1 MHDEARHTA
10 AATGTGTPR
19 IETRIRTGG
28 RPAPQPPAAPAER
41 TFVRYEARTP
51 DPDPS
56 LPASFGHVTA
66 GGTYA
71 TTVERHAGDGSRV
84 THGLVT
90 ADPADYGTLRPAQLF
105 GAPFWSPA
113 AAGEPTTT
121 LTPSLVR
128 ECVLAHPGGAA
139 MLPALVAA
147 LRRAGRPGGPGVVL
161 IGADLAR
168 TVEWLVAGTLLLP
181 RADAL
186 ALGFAV
192 FADPA
197 TAAVPVVGVH
207 PDDAPDL
214 LAAAH
219 AGPPAAALPDGTGP
233 VPWAVFDLAT
243 GACTG
248 AAPTRHAARWAE
260 LFFEHDPGEVVEAV
274 DVAAACGLEPDA
286 ATDLALAAV
295 LRREPGPA
303 HALAV
308 AGWLRTGPEDLRGRY
323 ATGVAAAFAVTVTDW
338 PLPVLEELDAAGAAG
353 HLPGRAAEVRLALL
367 RAETEAAALRAR
379 TGERAPAPLPAG
391 EWSAAD
397 AAAARRFVL
406 AALNAGPA
414 PAGFEALLRVA
425 SRHGLDVQLSDLADR
440 GRDLVEHWAD
450 HPGAGYDPD
459 RWPCGDRLAHAL
471 IGELTRRVKAV
482 PGRRRDV
489 GAGWWRW
496 LLPRLDSLE
505 APLAEVVLAGAVQH
519 GEDRAGFVE
528 AQLTAAAHDPDRFT
542 WTAAALYG
550 LTPPTVAELRLVKR
564 LAPAGV
570 VLPPAVL
577 DGLIRRLVGE
587 APLTEEDVEVGH
599 LLVDAGLVPRHR
611 LLFQLLADDRV
622 LHAVVRRL
630 TTGPAA
636 GDGATVALLHE
647 LEELPT
653 RLVGLRADRV
663 AAALAAS
670 APPRELLAV
679 LRRHPGVVEH
689 YVALLHG
696 LLRKPGDE
704 RHAVVAYHLMHNLD
718 SRGLRPV
725 LTAPVLRWVTRA
737 SGRQLH
743 RVGELIA
750 AFGPAWSASWE
761 GYLEHVRGHRRMSRL
776 IHPFGGH

>member
-1 MHDEARHTA
+1 MHDDGRHERPA
-10 AATGTGTPR
+10 AAGTGTPR
-19 IETRIRTGG
+19 IETRIRAGG
-28 RPAPQPPAAPAER
+28 RPVPCAGTAPVER
-41 TFVRYEARTP
+41 TFVRYEPAAP
-51 DPDPS
+51 DPDAS
-56 LPASFGHVTA
+56 LPAAFGHVAA

-71 TTVERHAGDGSRV
+71 TTVERHAADGSRV

-90 ADPADYGTLRPAQLF
+90 GDPAGYGALRPAQLF
-105 GAPFWSPA
+105 GAPFWSPP
-113 AAGEPTTT
+113 AAGEPVPHEALTTT

-139 MLPALVAA
+139 MLPALVSA
-147 LRRAGRPGGPGVVL
+147 LELAGRPGGPRVVL
-161 IGADLAR
+161 LGTDLAR
-168 TVEWLVAGTLLLP
+168 VVEWLVAGTLLLP
-181 RADAL
+181 RAQAL

-192 FADPA
+192 FAGPA
-197 TAAVPVVGVH
+197 TAGVPVVGVH

-214 LAAAH
+214 VAAVH
-219 AGPPAAALPDGTGP
+219 AGPPAAGY
-233 VPWAVFDLAT
+233 AVFDLTT
-243 GACTG
+243 GAFTG
-248 AAPTRHAARWAE
+248 AAATRHAERWVG
-260 LFFEHDPGEVVEAV
+260 LFLDHEPREVVDAV

-286 ATDLALAAV
+286 AAALASAAV
-295 LRREPGPA
+295 LGREPGAA

-308 AGWLRTGPEDLRGRY
+308 AGWLRTGPEELRRRY
-323 ATGVAAAFAVTVTDW
+323 ATGIAAAFGVAATDW
-338 PLPVLEELDAAGAAG
+338 PLPVLAELDAAGAAG
-353 HLPGRAAEVRLALL
+353 HIPGQAAEVRLALL
-367 RAETEAAALRAR
+367 RAETDAAALRAQA
-379 TGERAPAPLPAG
+379 GDRAPAPLPAG
-391 EWSAAD
+391 EWTAAENS
-397 AAAARRFVL
+397 AARRVVL

-414 PAGFEALLRVA
+414 PEGFEALLRLA
-425 SRHGLDVQLSDLADR
+425 ARYGMDVQPADLADR

-459 RWPCGDRLAHAL
+459 RWPCGDRLAQAL
-471 IGELTRRVKAV
+471 VDELARRVKAV

-489 GAGWWRW
+489 GTGWWRW
-496 LLPRLDSLE
+496 LLPRLDDLE
-505 APLAEVVLAGAVQH
+505 PPLAEVVLAGAVQH
-519 GEDRAGFVE
+519 GEDRAGLVQR
-528 AQLTAAAHDPDRFT
+528 QLTGAAHDPDLFL
-542 WTAAALYG
+542 WTAAALFG

-570 VLPPAVL
+570 VLPPPVL
-577 DGLIRRLVGE
+577 DGLVARLVGD
-587 APLTEEDVEVGH
+587 APLSEEDVEVGH

-622 LHAVVRRL
+622 LRAVVRRL
-630 TTGPAA
+630 TMGPAT
-636 GDGATVALLHE
+636 GDGPAVVLLHE
-647 LEELPT
+647 LEELPA
-653 RLVGLRADRV
+653 RLVSLRAAEV
-663 AAALAAS
+663 AAALAVS

-689 YVALLHG
+689 YVALLSE

-737 SGRQLH
+737 SSRQLH

-750 AFGPAWSASWE
+750 GFGPAWSASWE